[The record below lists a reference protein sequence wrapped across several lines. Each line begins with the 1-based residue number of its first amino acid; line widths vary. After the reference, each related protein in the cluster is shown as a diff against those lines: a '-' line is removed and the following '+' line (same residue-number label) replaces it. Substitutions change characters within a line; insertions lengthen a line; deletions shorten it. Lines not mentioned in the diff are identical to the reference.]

1 MSQKKYLNIYYS
13 NVKTLYSLCLPFG
26 LRPAVCWRLLVRTL
40 FNINILRYL
49 GSLRGSRW
57 PKQEGCSHVH
67 CTPPWLIYNCNSK
80 SSANDVGPK
89 QWAEQCPINQVINY
103 FSNSDNFVNIM
114 SNLLKYYLVHH
125 PGLRT
130 RSRASFHWR
139 AGRAGWRRGRST
151 WRARATSRSRVDLRK
166 TNVKISLFF
175 IFSEFC
181 FLDIIQLF
189 SRSC

>member
-57 PKQEGCSHVH
+57 PKQGG

-80 SSANDVGPK
+80 SSSNVWDQNSVTN
-89 QWAEQCPINQVINY
+89 IINY
-103 FSNSDNFVNIM
+103 LSNSDNFVNIM

-166 TNVKISLFF
+166 TNMKISLFF

-189 SRSC
+189 PRSC